1 MADGFSGMCDPG
13 ILPMFTWTD
22 RSVRLMGVISCFLKL
37 LIYLLMAILGLCC
50 YVWAFTSC
58 NELGEGGQLF
68 LGVCRFLVAVASL
81 VAEHRL

>member
-1 MADGFSGMCDPG
+1 
-13 ILPMFTWTD
+13 
-22 RSVRLMGVISCFLKL
+22 
-37 LIYLLMAILGLCC
+37 MAILGLCC

>member
-1 MADGFSGMCDPG
+1 MCDPG